1 MFINDTIKLS
11 LRNFRTRKMRTLLTI
26 MGISVGIGAIL
37 FLVSLGYGLQSVV
50 LQRIASS
57 DALLSL
63 EIQSKSENLP
73 LNKEAVEKISKIETV
88 KEISPL
94 VTFLGQASIGEL
106 SGDIV
111 INGINPSFF
120 RLSGI
125 KIKNGKAMADGASDQ
140 VVISTAGMKLY
151 DVKSPEEIIGKEM
164 ELTIFVPKKIDE
176 ENSEMEVVKKDQKFK
191 IVGVLEDDSSNFVF
205 IPYQTVSD
213 LNITSFNQLK
223 VKISDSKL
231 LETTRNKIIELGFS
245 VAAISDVIDQASKI
259 FSIIQIV
266 LALFGVIALVVSAI
280 GMFNTMTIALL
291 ERTQEI
297 GIMKAL
303 GATRKDIWSMF
314 LMESILM
321 GFLGGLGGL
330 SVGLLAG
337 RLFNYGVNLLAH
349 HFGGEAFNV
358 FQSPMWFVLFIVITS
373 AFVGLFT
380 GLYPARRASRL
391 SPLVALRYK

>member
-1 MFINDTIKLS
+1 MFLSDTIKLS

-37 FLVSLGYGLQSVV
+37 FLVSLGYGLQNVV
-50 LQRIASS
+50 LQRIATS

-73 LNKEAVEKISKIETV
+73 LNKDAVEKISKIETV

-111 INGINPSFF
+111 VNGINPSFF

-125 KIKNGKAMADGASDQ
+125 KIKNGKAIADGAGDQ

-151 DVKSPEEIIGKEM
+151 NAQSPEEIIGKEM
-164 ELTIFVPKKIDE
+164 EITIFVPKKIDE
-176 ENSEMEVVKKDQKFK
+176 ENSEMEVIKKDQKFK

-205 IPYQTVSD
+205 IPYQTISD
-213 LNITSFNQLK
+213 LNVASFNQLK
-223 VKISDSKL
+223 IKITDSKL
-231 LETTRNKIIELGFS
+231 LEVTRNKIIELGFS

-266 LALFGVIALVVSAI
+266 LALFGVIALIVSAI

-303 GATRKDIWSMF
+303 GATRKDIWTMF

-337 RLFNYGVNLLAH
+337 QLFNYGVNLLAQ

-358 FQSPMWFVLFIVITS
+358 FQSPMWFVLVIVITS

-391 SPLVALRYK
+391 SPLAALRYK